1 MLTISKPLSAG
12 QAQTYHQKE
21 FTAKEQNYWSQRG
34 IIAGE
39 WQGRLA
45 GQFGLAGIVS
55 AEDFAKLSQ
64 GQHPQTGEQLVR
76 QRASYEYQDADGK
89 TIKTMEHR
97 AGWDATFSAPKS
109 VSLTA
114 LVGGDERV
122 REAHR
127 ESVRVALDQL
137 EHYTQARIGGNHPPE
152 TTGKFIAA
160 KFEHDTARPVDGYVA
175 PQLHTHAVVFN
186 VTERDNGQPRAI
198 QPQSLFASQQF
209 ATAVYQ
215 SELTY
220 KLRQLGY
227 EITAGRSGAPEIK
240 GYTQEYLDASSP
252 RSQQIREYLERT
264 GRSGKESAEIAA
276 HSTRDRKEI
285 HSPGEVMAAHRKLAA
300 DFGHQAEAVVRAAR
314 ERSQHR
320 EKPVNSL
327 ERVRESLTFSRDKNF
342 EREAVVDE
350 RVLIRDGLR
359 RGMGEI
365 THAQVRANLE
375 ARLASGEFQ
384 IVERPRG
391 VPGRQFTTAK
401 TIEAEHEILR
411 RMREGQN
418 HVEPVLS
425 RPQAITV
432 ADQHP
437 HLNRAQK
444 SVVEDVLSSPDRIQ
458 GIQGFAGAGK
468 TTTLTAIRGAAES
481 QGYQVEGFAPTSRAA
496 RQLNEA
502 GIEAGTL
509 QGFLAR
515 TAYSEL
521 ERKHF
526 YLVDESS
533 LASTNQ
539 IREFLSRLGPHD
551 RVLLIGD
558 IRQHQ
563 GVEAGR
569 PFEQLQEAGM
579 HTAKLDEIVRQQDP
593 ALKSAVEMLATGQ
606 VSAALDAL
614 QQQGRVKEIPNAEDR
629 VRAIAKCYLESPENT
644 LIVSPD
650 NASRQELNAAVRQE
664 LKATGTIAPEDHR
677 FLVLVQRQDLTGAE
691 RSWASHYEMNDVVRY
706 ARGSKAIGIAATAY
720 ASVVAIDPAANQ
732 LTVEKTNQELATY
745 DPRRLTGVS
754 VYQEID
760 REFSVGDRIQF
771 TAPDKSLGVANRD
784 LATIQAIHPDGRLS
798 ARLDNNRQIEF
809 NVGEHRHFDHGYA
822 VTSHSSQGFT
832 AERVLVHADTSVHP
846 DLLNSRFGYVSI
858 SRASHEA
865 TLFTDDMAKLGPQ
878 LGADVSKTS
887 ALEINQPSSIG
898 LGIGIGALIRCQP
911 FKVEKSRWCQN
922 DDHPGELRPYPAPK
936 SSTS

>member
-12 QAQTYHQKE
+12 QAQTYHEEE
-21 FTAKEQNYWSQRG
+21 FTAKEQNYWSQRSV
-34 IIAGE
+34 IAGE

-45 GQFGLAGIVS
+45 GQFGLAGTVS

-89 TIKTMEHR
+89 TIKTIEHR

-137 EHYTQARIGGNHPPE
+137 EGYTQARIGGNHPAE

-186 VTERDNGQPRAI
+186 VTQRDNGQPRAI

-227 EITAGRSGAPEIK
+227 EITTGRSGAPEIK

-264 GRSGKESAEIAA
+264 GRSGKEAAEIAA

-285 HSPGEVMAAHRKLAA
+285 HSPREVMAAHRKLAA
-300 DFGHQAEAVVRAAR
+300 DFGHQADAVVRAAR
-314 ERSQHR
+314 ERSQHQ
-320 EKPVNSL
+320 EKPVNSFD
-327 ERVRESLTFSRDKNF
+327 RVRESLTFSRDKNF

-350 RVLIRDGLR
+350 RALIRDGLR

-365 THAQVRANLE
+365 THAQVHAHLDG
-375 ARLASGEFQ
+375 RLASGEFQ
-384 IVERPRG
+384 IVERNQSI
-391 VPGRQFTTAK
+391 PGRQFTTAK
-401 TIEAEHEILR
+401 TIEAEQEILR

-425 RPQAITV
+425 HPQAITV
-432 ADQHP
+432 ADQHS

-468 TTTLTAIRGAAES
+468 TTTLTVIRGAAES
-481 QGYQVEGFAPTSRAA
+481 QGYQVVGFAPTSRAA

-515 TAYSEL
+515 TANPDVPD
-521 ERKHF
+521 RKHL

-539 IREFLSRLGPHD
+539 IREFLTRLGPND

-558 IRQHQ
+558 TRQHQ

-579 HTAKLDEIVRQQDP
+579 RTARLDEIVRQQDP
-593 ALKSAVEMLATGQ
+593 ALKSTVELLATGQ

-614 QQQGRVKEIPNAEDR
+614 QQQGRVKEIPNAEER
-629 VRAIAKCYLESPENT
+629 VRAIAKSYVESPEKT

-650 NASRQELNAAVRQE
+650 NASRRELNVAVRQE
-664 LKATGTIAPEDHR
+664 LKTNGSLTLEDHTFR
-677 FLVLVQRQDLTGAE
+677 VLVQRPDMTGAE
-691 RSWASHYEMNDVVRY
+691 RSWASHYEIDDVVRY
-706 ARGSKAIGIAATAY
+706 TRGSKTIGIEAAAY
-720 ASVVAIDPAANQ
+720 ASVIAINPAANQ
-732 LTVEKTNQELATY
+732 LTVQKANEELATY

-754 VYQEID
+754 VYREIE
-760 REFSVGDRIQF
+760 RELSVGDRIQF

-784 LATIQAIHPDGRLS
+784 LATIQEIHPDGRLS
-798 ARLDNNRQIEF
+798 ARLDNDRQIEF
-809 NVGEHRHFDHGYA
+809 NASEHRHFDHGYA
-822 VTSHSSQGFT
+822 VTSHSSQGLT

-846 DLLNSRFGYVSI
+846 DLLNSRFAYVSI

-865 TLFTDDMAKLGPQ
+865 TLFTDDAAKLRPQ

-887 ALEINQPSSIG
+887 ALEINQASSIG
-898 LGIGIGALIRCQP
+898 LGIGMGL
-911 FKVEKSRWCQN
+911 
-922 DDHPGELRPYPAPK
+922 
-936 SSTS
+936 

>member
-34 IIAGE
+34 VIAGE

-45 GQFGLAGIVS
+45 GQFGLVGMVS

-89 TIKTMEHR
+89 TVKTMEHR

-114 LVGGDERV
+114 LVGGDQRV

-175 PQLHTHAVVFN
+175 PQLHTHVVIFN
-186 VTERDNGQPRAI
+186 MTERADGETRAL
-198 QPQSLFASQQF
+198 QERGLFQSQQF
-209 ATAVYQ
+209 ATAIYQ
-215 SELTY
+215 SELTFRV
-220 KLRQLGY
+220 RQLGY

-264 GRSGKESAEIAA
+264 GRSGKEAAEIAA

-285 HSPGEVMAAHRKLAA
+285 HSPREVMAAHRKLAA
-300 DFGHQAEAVVRAAR
+300 DFGHQADAVVCAAR
-314 ERSQHR
+314 LRSQR
-320 EKPVNSL
+320 QEKPVHSL
-327 ERVRESLTFSRDKNF
+327 DRVRESLTFSRDKNF

-350 RVLIRDGLR
+350 RALIRDGLR

-365 THAQVRANLE
+365 THAQVRANLD

-384 IVERPRG
+384 IVERPQG

-418 HVEPVLS
+418 QVEPVIS
-425 RPQAITV
+425 RPKAIAA
-432 ADQHP
+432 ADHHP
-437 HLNRAQK
+437 HLNPAQK
-444 SVVEDVLSSPDRIQ
+444 SVVEDVLSAPDRIQ

-468 TTTLTAIRGAAES
+468 TTTLTVIRSAAEKE
-481 QGYQVEGFAPTSRAA
+481 GYQVEGFAPTSRAA
-496 RQLNEA
+496 RQLKEA

-509 QGFLAR
+509 QAFLAR
-515 TAYSEL
+515 TANPEPP
-521 ERKHF
+521 EQKHF
-526 YLVDESS
+526 YVVDESS

-539 IREFLSRLGPHD
+539 MREFLSRVGPND
-551 RVLLIGD
+551 RVVLVGD
-558 IRQHQ
+558 TRQHQ

-579 HTAKLDEIVRQQDP
+579 RTARLDEIVRQQDP
-593 ALKSAVEMLATGQ
+593 ALKSAVELLATGQ

-614 QQQGRVKEIPNAEDR
+614 QEQRRVKEIPNREER
-629 VRAIAKCYLESPENT
+629 VRAIAKSYVESPANT

-650 NASRQELNAAVRQE
+650 NASRHELNVAVRQE
-664 LKATGTIAPEDHR
+664 LKVNGSLAPEDHTFR
-677 FLVLVQRQDLTGAE
+677 VLIQRQDMTGAE
-691 RSWASHYEMNDVVRY
+691 RSWANHYQINDVVRY
-706 ARGSKAIGIAATAY
+706 SRGSKAVGIEAAAY
-720 ASVVAIDPAANQ
+720 ASVVAINPGANQ
-732 LTVEKTNQELATY
+732 LTVEKANGELATY

-754 VYQEID
+754 VYQDIE
-760 REFSVGDRIQF
+760 REFSVADRIQF

-784 LATIQAIHPDGRLS
+784 MAVIEAIHADGHIS
-798 ARLDNNRQIEF
+798 VRLDNNCLIEF
-809 NVGEHRHFDHGYA
+809 KPNEHRHLDHGYA
-822 VTSHSSQGFT
+822 VTSHSSQGLT

-878 LGADVSKTS
+878 LGTDVSKTS
-887 ALEINQPSSIG
+887 ALGINQASSIAE
-898 LGIGIGALIRCQP
+898 GIGLAL
-911 FKVEKSRWCQN
+911 
-922 DDHPGELRPYPAPK
+922 
-936 SSTS
+936 

>member
-12 QAQTYHQKE
+12 QAQTYHQME

-34 IIAGE
+34 VTAGE

-45 GQFGLAGIVS
+45 EQFGLAETVS

-89 TIKTMEHR
+89 RIKTMEHR

-137 EHYTQARIGGNHPPE
+137 EHYTQARIGGNHPAE
-152 TTGKFIAA
+152 TTGKFISA

-175 PQLHTHAVVFN
+175 PQLHTHVVIFN
-186 VTERDNGQPRAI
+186 MTERADGETRAL
-198 QPQSLFASQQF
+198 QERGLFQSQQF
-209 ATAVYQ
+209 ATAIYQ

-220 KLRQLGY
+220 KVRQLGY
-227 EITAGRSGAPEIK
+227 EITTGRSGAPEIK
-240 GYTQEYLDASSP
+240 GYTQQYLDASSP

-264 GRSGKESAEIAA
+264 RRSGKEAAEIAA
-276 HSTRDRKEI
+276 HATRDRKEI
-285 HSPGEVMAAHRKLAA
+285 HSPREVMAAHRKLAA

-314 ERSQHR
+314 ERSQHH
-320 EKPVNSL
+320 EKPGNSF

-350 RVLIRDGLR
+350 RALIRDGLR
-359 RGMGEI
+359 RGMGDV
-365 THAQVRANLE
+365 THTQVRANLE

-384 IVERPRG
+384 IVQRPQS

-401 TIEAEHEILR
+401 TIEAEHEIIR
-411 RMREGQN
+411 RMREGQD

-425 RPQAITV
+425 RPQAIAV
-432 ADQHP
+432 ADQYP
-437 HLNRAQK
+437 HLNQAQK
-444 SVVEDVLSSPDRIQ
+444 SVVEDVLSSPDRVQ

-468 TTTLTAIRGAAES
+468 TTTLTVIRGAAES

-496 RQLNEA
+496 RQLNES

-509 QGFLAR
+509 QSFLAHS
-515 TAYSEL
+515 ANPDLPEQ
-521 ERKHF
+521 KHF

-539 IREFLSRLGPHD
+539 IREFLSRIGPDD

-579 HTAKLDEIVRQQDP
+579 HTAKLDEIVRQQDA
-593 ALKSAVEMLATGQ
+593 ALKSAVEMRATGQ
-606 VSAALDAL
+606 SSAALDAL
-614 QQQGRVKEIPNAEDR
+614 QQQGRVKEIPNREER
-629 VRAIAKCYLESPENT
+629 VRAIAKTYVESPENT

-650 NASRQELNAAVRQE
+650 NASRRQLNVAVRQE
-664 LKATGTIAPEDHR
+664 LKAIGTVAPEDHTFR
-677 FLVLVQRQDLTGAE
+677 VLVQRQDMTGAE
-691 RSWASHYEMNDVVRY
+691 RSWASHYEIDDVVRY
-706 ARGSKAIGIAATAY
+706 TRGSKAIGIEGGAY
-720 ASVVAIDPAANQ
+720 ALVVAINPAANQ
-732 LTVEKTNQELATY
+732 LTVEKGNGELATY
-745 DPRRLTGVS
+745 DPRRLIGVS
-754 VYQEID
+754 VYREIE
-760 REFSVGDRIQF
+760 RELSVGDRIQF

-784 LATIQAIHPDGRLS
+784 LAVIEAIHPDGRLTS
-798 ARLDNNRQIEF
+798 RLDHNRQIEF
-809 NVGEHRHFDHGYA
+809 NPSEHRHFDHGYA
-822 VTSHSSQGFT
+822 VTSHSSQGLT

-878 LGADVSKTS
+878 LGTDVSKTS
-887 ALEINQPSSIG
+887 ALEINQGSSVAPGIG
-898 LGIGIGALIRCQP
+898 LGL
-911 FKVEKSRWCQN
+911 
-922 DDHPGELRPYPAPK
+922 
-936 SSTS
+936 

>member
-34 IIAGE
+34 VIAGE
-39 WQGRLA
+39 WQGRMA
-45 GQFGLAGIVS
+45 SQFGLAGAVS
-55 AEDFAKLSQ
+55 VEDFAKLSQ

-127 ESVRVALDQL
+127 ESVQVALDQL

-152 TTGKFIAA
+152 TTGRFIAA

-186 VTERDNGQPRAI
+186 VTERDNGQPRAV

-209 ATAVYQ
+209 ATAIYQ

-220 KLRQLGY
+220 KLRELGY
-227 EITAGRSGAPEIK
+227 EITTGRSGAPEIK

-252 RSQQIREYLERT
+252 RSRQIREYLEHT
-264 GRSGKESAEIAA
+264 GRSGKEAAEIAA
-276 HSTRDRKEI
+276 HSTRDRKQI
-285 HSPGEVMAAHRKLAA
+285 HSPREIMAAHQKLAA
-300 DFGHQAEAVVRAAR
+300 DFGHQADVVVRVAR

-320 EKPVNSL
+320 EKLVNSL
-327 ERVRESLTFSRDKNF
+327 DRVRESVTFSRDKNF

-350 RVLIRDGLR
+350 RALIRDGLR

-365 THAQVRANLE
+365 IHAQVRANLD

-384 IVERPRG
+384 IVERPQSI
-391 VPGRQFTTAK
+391 PGRQFTTAK
-401 TIEAEHEILR
+401 TIEAEHEIIR
-411 RMREGQN
+411 RVREGQN
-418 HVEPVLS
+418 AIQPVLP
-425 RPQAITV
+425 RPQAIAL
-432 ADQHP
+432 ADQHL

-444 SVVEDVLSSPDRIQ
+444 TVVEDVLSSPDRIQ
-458 GIQGFAGAGK
+458 GIQGFAGSGK
-468 TTTLTAIRGAAES
+468 TTTLTAIRSVAES

-496 RQLNEA
+496 RQLNDA
-502 GIEAGTL
+502 GIEARTL

-515 TAYSEL
+515 TPDPDVG
-521 ERKHF
+521 ERNHF

-539 IREFLSRLGPHD
+539 MREFLARLDPNDH
-551 RVLLIGD
+551 VLLIGD

-579 HTAKLDEIVRQQDP
+579 RTATLHDIVRQKDP
-593 ALKSAVEMLATGQ
+593 ALKSAVELLASCE
-606 VSAALDAL
+606 VSAGLDIL
-614 QQQGRVKEIPNAEDR
+614 QQQGHVKEIPGTEER
-629 VRAIAKCYLESPENT
+629 IHAIAKSYVESPETT

-650 NASRQELNAAVRQE
+650 NASRRELNVAVRQE
-664 LKATGTIAPEDHR
+664 LKATGSLAPEDHP
-677 FLVLVQRQDLTGAE
+677 FCVLVQRQDMTGAE
-691 RSWASHYEMNDVVRY
+691 RSWANHYEINDVVRY
-706 ARGSKAIGIAATAY
+706 ARGSKAIGIEAAAY
-720 ASVVAIDPAANQ
+720 ARVVAINPSANQ
-732 LTVEKTNQELATY
+732 LTVEKANGELATY

-754 VYQEID
+754 VYQEIQ

-784 LATIQAIHPDGRLS
+784 MAAIEAVHPDGRLS
-798 ARLDNNRQIEF
+798 ARLDNNRHIEF
-809 NVGEHRHFDHGYA
+809 NPSEHRHLDHGYA
-822 VTSHSSQGFT
+822 VTSHSAQGLT
-832 AERVLVHADTSVHP
+832 AERVLVHADTKVHP
-846 DLLNSRFGYVSI
+846 DLLNSRFAYVSI

-865 TLFTDDMAKLGPQ
+865 TLFTDDIAKLGPQ
-878 LGADVSKTS
+878 LGSEVSKTS
-887 ALEINQPSSIG
+887 AVEISQTPSVAR
-898 LGIGIGALIRCQP
+898 GIGIGL
-911 FKVEKSRWCQN
+911 
-922 DDHPGELRPYPAPK
+922 
-936 SSTS
+936 

>member
-34 IIAGE
+34 VIAGE

-45 GQFGLAGIVS
+45 GQFGLVGAVS

-127 ESVRVALDQL
+127 ESVGVALDQL

-152 TTGKFIAA
+152 TTGRFVAA

-186 VTERDNGQPRAI
+186 VTERANGQPRAI

-209 ATAVYQ
+209 ATAIYQ

-227 EITAGRSGAPEIK
+227 EITTGRSGAPEIK

-264 GRSGKESAEIAA
+264 GRSGKEAAEIAA

-300 DFGHQAEAVVRAAR
+300 DFGHQADAVVCAAR
-314 ERSQHR
+314 ARSQHQD
-320 EKPVNSL
+320 KPVNSF
-327 ERVRESLTFSRDKNF
+327 ERVRESLTFARDKNF

-350 RVLIRDGLR
+350 RALIRDGLR

-365 THAQVRANLE
+365 THAQVRANLDT
-375 ARLASGEFQ
+375 RLVSGEFR
-384 IVERPRG
+384 IVQRPQS
-391 VPGRQFTTAK
+391 VPGRQFTTAR
-401 TIEAEHEILR
+401 TIEAEHEIIY
-411 RMREGQN
+411 RMQEGRN
-418 HVEPVLS
+418 HVGPVLS
-425 RPQAITV
+425 RPQAIAV
-432 ADQHP
+432 ADQHA
-437 HLNRAQK
+437 HLNQAQK
-444 SVVEDVLSSPDRIQ
+444 SVVEDVLSSPDRVQ

-468 TTTLTAIRGAAES
+468 TTTLTVIRSAAEMR
-481 QGYQVEGFAPTSRAA
+481 GYRVEGFAPTSRAA

-515 TAYSEL
+515 AANADAPDQ
-521 ERKHF
+521 KHF
-526 YLVDESS
+526 YFVDESS
-533 LASTNQ
+533 LSSTNQ
-539 IREFLSRLGPHD
+539 IREFLSRINAND
-551 RVLLIGD
+551 RVLLVGD

-579 HTAKLDEIVRQQDP
+579 HTAKLDEIVRQKDP
-593 ALKSAVEMLATGQ
+593 ALKSAVELLATGQ

-614 QQQGRVKEIPNAEDR
+614 QQQGRVKEIPNAEER
-629 VRAIAKCYLESPENT
+629 VRAIAKSYAESPENT

-650 NASRQELNAAVRQE
+650 NASRRELNVAVRQE
-664 LKATGTIAPEDHR
+664 LKAAGTIAPEDHSFR
-677 FLVLVQRQDLTGAE
+677 VLVQRQDMTGAE
-691 RSWASHYEMNDVVRY
+691 RSWASHYELHDVVRY
-706 ARGSKAIGIAATAY
+706 SRGSKAIGIGAGAY
-720 ASVVAIDPAANQ
+720 ASVVAINPTANQ
-732 LTVEKTNQELATY
+732 LTVEKANQELAIY

-754 VYQEID
+754 VYRDIE
-760 REFSVGDRIQF
+760 REFSAGDRIQF

-784 LATIQAIHPDGRLS
+784 MAMIEAIQPDGRLC
-798 ARLDNNRQIEF
+798 ARLDSNRQIEF
-809 NVGEHRHFDHGYA
+809 SANEHRHFDHGYA
-822 VTSHSSQGFT
+822 VTSHSSQGLT

-858 SRASHEA
+858 SRASREA
-865 TLFTDDMAKLGPQ
+865 TLFTDDIAKLGPQ

-887 ALEINQPSSIG
+887 ALEINHISSVSEA
-898 LGIGIGALIRCQP
+898 IGIGL
-911 FKVEKSRWCQN
+911 
-922 DDHPGELRPYPAPK
+922 
-936 SSTS
+936 